1 MKTPLIAL
9 FLGLAFVLSTIS
21 FNMYQ
26 RRIHHEDVRGIAALR
41 EALASARLAPAAART
56 GSDSARLT
64 EQIRARE
71 GGLAEREYH
80 VPRRQ
85 LELERWWQPTG
96 LGSILVTFGT
106 VLVVGSLAWLRRRKS
121 GAA

>member
-9 FLGLAFVLSTIS
+9 FLGLAFILGTIS
-21 FNMYQ
+21 LNKYQ
-26 RRIHHEDVRGIAALR
+26 RRLHNDDVRGIAALR
-41 EALASARLAPAAART
+41 EALDSARLVLAAVPT

-71 GGLAEREYH
+71 EGLADREYH

-96 LGSILVTFGT
+96 LGSILVTFGA
-106 VLVVGSLAWLRRRKS
+106 VLVIGSLAWLRRRRS